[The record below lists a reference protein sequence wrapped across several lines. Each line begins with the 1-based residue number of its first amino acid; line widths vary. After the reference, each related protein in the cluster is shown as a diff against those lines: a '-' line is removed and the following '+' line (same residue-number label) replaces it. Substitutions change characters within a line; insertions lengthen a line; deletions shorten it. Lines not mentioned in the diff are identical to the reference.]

1 MPWAS
6 RDAVG
11 RWRWRIRVGALM
23 GGLVS
28 VVWAGPSPPMATLE
42 TGGPV
47 LSSLELPSVSLGG
60 GRFEFRV
67 GFETDERPAPK
78 FLADS
83 FTISLTGS
91 ASDDAITVATI
102 DTFGLTLA
110 PSNPGGRFLPLSAI
124 RMESAPLLAP
134 PKFSSASSYRITIDV
149 PEALQGRYPT
159 MALDFFDNQ
168 NGVGSRALMGRSVD
182 VIPEPGAL
190 PLMGFGVAAVALVRR
205 WRKRS

>member
-1 MPWAS
+1 
-6 RDAVG
+6 
-11 RWRWRIRVGALM
+11 M
-23 GGLVS
+23 GVVLVS
-28 VVWAGPSPPMATLE
+28 MRALGQSAPLTSLE

-47 LSSLELPSVSLGG
+47 LRSLDLPAVSLGG
-60 GRFEFRV
+60 GRFEFQV
-67 GFETDERPAPK
+67 GFETDERPAPR
-78 FLADS
+78 FLSDS

-91 ASDDAITVATI
+91 TPDEAITVATL
-102 DTFGLTLA
+102 DAFGLTLA

-168 NGVGSRALMGRSVD
+168 NGVGSRALMGGPVD

-190 PLMGFGVAAVALVRR
+190 PLMGFGVAALALFGRWRVRR
-205 WRKRS
+205 